1 MKANPC
7 RHLDQRLRH
16 SQFSTQRML
25 PKRGE
30 VGAAP
35 MTGRASSFWQYPRS
49 IGMGC
54 RPVSVACGCGGGR
67 ISLESSCGQAGRFFS
82 WTGRGEPENLR
93 GDRVPTYVDLVR
105 HRMA

>member
-25 PKRGE
+25 PKRRE

-67 ISLESSCGQAGRFFS
+67 ISLESSCGQAGS
-82 WTGRGEPENLR
+82 SLWTGRARARKFER
-93 GDRVPTYVDLVR
+93 R
-105 HRMA
+105 